1 MKSEKEI
8 LEFIVENKKIHKDWA
23 NNPAHAHNDYIEIFH
38 YREGMIEALE
48 WVLAERVEVVH
59 K

>member
-8 LEFIVENKKIHKDWA
+8 LEFIVENKKIHKAYEKSIHGSSSVTA
-23 NNPAHAHNDYIEIFH
+23 N
-38 YREGMIEALE
+38 YRLGMVEALE